1 MQTHPSAVRGI
12 AAALIA
18 VFALGGLAGCQRNNN
33 GTPASDTGPS
43 PTTTPVNPSPTTPMD
58 SASTPASAVPDMPAS
73 AASQ

>member
-1 MQTHPSAVRGI
+1 MQTHPSAVRGL

-33 GTPASDTGPS
+33 GTSASDTGPS
-43 PTTTPVNPSPTTPMD
+43 PTTTPVTPSPTTPMD